1 MRNCC
6 YAHHQPSIRKPQKKT
21 RPFSYCCCCYIIR
34 SYISNSSLR
43 TTNNRTEKSTATIW
57 WVRDVHKLGLLVKKK
72 GRRRY
77 ILDFRSEKPIGTSPP
92 GTCVCF
98 NIPHLCATFSNTA
111 DDFFF
116 SWIGEKLA
124 RTGSVFSS
132 LQHLDFVILK
142 LFFFTLLRLSY
153 KRVMIIKVKKLAAAA
168 AAAEPLLSPLT
179 PYGCQPASHY
189 TRTGFFILDAKW
201 VTLGCIAAAFF

>member
-77 ILDFRSEKPIGTSPP
+77 ILDFRSERPIGTSPP
-92 GTCVCF
+92 GTCICF

-116 SWIGEKLA
+116 FVNRRE
-124 RTGSVFSS
+124 TGTNRQRF
-132 LQHLDFVILK
+132 
-142 LFFFTLLRLSY
+142 
-153 KRVMIIKVKKLAAAA
+153 
-168 AAAEPLLSPLT
+168 LLSP
-179 PYGCQPASHY
+179 AFRFRHFEIV
-189 TRTGFFILDAKW
+189 FFYSSTSL
-201 VTLGCIAAAFF
+201 L